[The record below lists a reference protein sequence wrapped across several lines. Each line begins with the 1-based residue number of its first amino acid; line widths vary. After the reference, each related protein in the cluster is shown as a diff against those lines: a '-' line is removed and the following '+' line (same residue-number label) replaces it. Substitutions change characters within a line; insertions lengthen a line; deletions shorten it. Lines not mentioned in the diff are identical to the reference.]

1 VSWRKEGNTGQED
14 LVGQAAEWMACV
26 TDPEASAS
34 DFRDWQEWLNTSPAH
49 AAAYQQIEQVWALTG
64 QAKARPV
71 ERARSSPPP
80 AEGAGSSP
88 QPAEMP
94 AEVRIGSLAEVSA
107 EVRTG
112 SLAGSDSRSE
122 SRSHAQGVRR
132 RRRPAMLV
140 ASAAALVA
148 AAVGIGVWMFP
159 GRHATYVLETATAE
173 QRSMQLADG
182 SHLVVGAETKVSVD
196 LTATRRS
203 LTLDHGIAYFK
214 VAPDKSRPFVV
225 ASDGYIAQAVGTA
238 FSVDA
243 QPGRMLV
250 TVGEGVVKVSRAAE
264 AEQSSGAASPTLVH
278 AGQRVSVDDAGIRC
292 SMVPSSSGGAPSW
305 ISGRLEYLHE
315 ELRFVIADVNRYSRR
330 KIVLDD
336 AQIGR
341 HLYTGTVL
349 LEHVDEWV
357 TTLPG
362 SFPVR
367 VGTDSAERFVLYS
380 AGEQTFD
387 RDDRGLTDPRQQGL
401 EAGC

>member
-1 VSWRKEGNTGQED
+1 VSLRKEGSTGQED

-64 QAKARPV
+64 HVKAQRV
-71 ERARSSPPP
+71 EGARSSPPP
-80 AEGAGSSP
+80 AEV
-88 QPAEMP
+88 PAEIR
-94 AEVRIGSLAEVSA
+94 AGSLAEVPAEIRAGLLA
-107 EVRTG
+107 EVPAEIRAG
-112 SLAGSDSRSE
+112 SLAGSDSRSG
-122 SRSHAQGVRR
+122 AQGMRR
-132 RRRPAMLV
+132 RRRPAMLL

-148 AAVGIGVWMFP
+148 VAVGIGVWMSS

-182 SHLVVGAETKVSVD
+182 SHLVVGAETKVSVE

-250 TVGEGVVKVSRAAE
+250 TVAEGVVKVSRAAE
-264 AEQSSGAASPTLVH
+264 AEQASGAVSPMLVQ
-278 AGQRVSVDDAGIRC
+278 AGQRASVDDAGIRC

-336 AQIGR
+336 AQIGH

-367 VGTDSAERFVLYS
+367 VGTDSAERFVLYA
-380 AGEQTFD
+380 AGEQAFD
-387 RDDRGLTDPRQQGL
+387 RDDRGLIDRRQQGL

>member
-1 VSWRKEGNTGQED
+1 VSLRKEGSTGQED

-64 QAKARPV
+64 YAK
-71 ERARSSPPP
+71 ERHGEGAGSSPPP
-80 AEGAGSSP
+80 AE
-88 QPAEMP
+88 
-94 AEVRIGSLAEVSA
+94 
-107 EVRTG
+107 VRTG
-112 SLAGSDSRSE
+112 APAGSER
-122 SRSHAQGVRR
+122 QGVRR

-148 AAVGIGVWMFP
+148 AAVGIGIWMFS

-182 SHLVVGAETKVSVD
+182 SHVVVGAETKVSVE

-250 TVGEGVVKVSRAAE
+250 TVAEGVVKVSRAAE
-264 AEQSSGAASPTLVH
+264 AEQASGAGSPMLVH
-278 AGQRVSVDDAGIRC
+278 AGQRASVDDAGIRC

-336 AQIGR
+336 AQIGH

-367 VGTDSAERFVLYS
+367 VGTDSSDRFVLYA

-387 RDDRGLTDPRQQGL
+387 RDDRGLIDQRQQGL

>member
-1 VSWRKEGNTGQED
+1 VSSRKEGSTGQED

-34 DFRDWQEWLNTSPAH
+34 DFRDWQEWLNASPAH

-64 QAKARPV
+64 HVKARPV
-71 ERARSSPPP
+71 VGAGSSPPSPPP
-80 AEGAGSSP
+80 AE
-88 QPAEMP
+88 
-94 AEVRIGSLAEVSA
+94 
-107 EVRTG
+107 VRTG
-112 SLAGSDSRSE
+112 APAGSE
-122 SRSHAQGVRR
+122 GQGVRR

-148 AAVGIGVWMFP
+148 VAVGIGVWKFS

-225 ASDGYIAQAVGTA
+225 ASDGYVAQAVGTA

-264 AEQSSGAASPTLVH
+264 AEQVSGTGSPMLVR
-278 AGQRVSVDDAGIRC
+278 AGQRASVDAAGIRC
-292 SMVPSSSGGAPSW
+292 SLVPSSSDAAPSW

-336 AQIGR
+336 AQIGH

-367 VGTDSAERFVLYS
+367 VGTDSSERFVLYA
-380 AGEQTFD
+380 AGEQAFD
-387 RDDRGLTDPRQQGL
+387 RDDRALIDQQRQGL

>member
-1 VSWRKEGNTGQED
+1 MSLRKEGSTGQED
-14 LVGQAAEWMACV
+14 LAGQAAEWMACV

-64 QAKARPV
+64 HIKARPA
-71 ERARSSPPP
+71 EGAESSPPP
-80 AEGAGSSP
+80 
-88 QPAEMP
+88 
-94 AEVRIGSLAEVSA
+94 V

-112 SLAGSDSRSE
+112 SPAGSE
-122 SRSHAQGVRR
+122 SRSKSQGVRR
-132 RRRPAMLV
+132 RRRPAMLA

-148 AAVGIGVWMFP
+148 VAAGIGVWMSS

-225 ASDGYIAQAVGTA
+225 ASAGYIAQAVGTA

-250 TVGEGVVKVSRAAE
+250 TVAEGVVKVSRAAE
-264 AEQSSGAASPTLVH
+264 AEQAAGAVSALLVH
-278 AGQRVSVDDAGIRC
+278 AGQRASVDDAGIRC
-292 SMVPSSSGGAPSW
+292 SMVPSSPGGAPSW

-336 AQIGR
+336 AQIGH

-367 VGTDSAERFVLYS
+367 VGTDSSERFVLYA
-380 AGEQTFD
+380 AGEQAFD
-387 RDDRGLTDPRQQGL
+387 RDDRASIDQRRQGL

>member
-1 VSWRKEGNTGQED
+1 MSLRKEGSTRQED
-14 LVGQAAEWMACV
+14 LAGQAAEWMACV

-34 DFRDWQEWLNTSPAH
+34 DFRDWQEWLNISPAH

-64 QAKARPV
+64 HAKARHV
-71 ERARSSPPP
+71 
-80 AEGAGSSP
+80 EGAGSSP
-88 QPAEMP
+88 PRAKVP
-94 AEVRIGSLAEVSA
+94 AEVSAQVPA

-112 SLAGSDSRSE
+112 SLAGSE
-122 SRSHAQGVRR
+122 SQGVRR

-148 AAVGIGVWMFP
+148 VAVGIGVWMFP

-182 SHLVVGAETKVSVD
+182 SHLVVGAETKVSVE

-250 TVGEGVVKVSRAAE
+250 TVAEGVVKVSRAAE
-264 AEQSSGAASPTLVH
+264 AEQASGAVSPMLVH
-278 AGQRVSVDDAGIRC
+278 AGQRASVDEAGIRC
-292 SMVPSSSGGAPSW
+292 SMVPSSSGAPSW

-336 AQIGR
+336 AQIGH

-367 VGTDSAERFVLYS
+367 VGTDSSERFVLYS

-387 RDDRGLTDPRQQGL
+387 RDDRGLIDPRQQGL

>member
-1 VSWRKEGNTGQED
+1 LRKEGSTGQED

-64 QAKARPV
+64 HAKARQV
-71 ERARSSPPP
+71 EGAGSSPPP
-80 AEGAGSSP
+80 AEV
-88 QPAEMP
+88 PAQVP
-94 AEVRIGSLAEVSA
+94 AA
-107 EVRTG
+107 VRTG
-112 SLAGSDSRSE
+112 SPAGSESRSE
-122 SRSHAQGVRR
+122 SRSESQGVRR

-182 SHLVVGAETKVSVD
+182 SHLVVGAETKVSVE

-225 ASDGYIAQAVGTA
+225 ASAGYTAQAVGTA

-264 AEQSSGAASPTLVH
+264 AEQASGAVSPMLVH
-278 AGQRVSVDDAGIRC
+278 AGQRVSVDDAGIHC

-315 ELRFVIADVNRYSRR
+315 DLRFVIADVNRYSRR

-336 AQIGR
+336 AQIGH

-367 VGTDSAERFVLYS
+367 VGTDSSERFVLYA

-387 RDDRGLTDPRQQGL
+387 RDDRAVIDQRRQGL

>member
-1 VSWRKEGNTGQED
+1 MSVRKEGSTGQED

-64 QAKARPV
+64 QVKARHV
-71 ERARSSPPP
+71 EGARSSPPP
-80 AEGAGSSP
+80 AE
-88 QPAEMP
+88 MP
-94 AEVRIGSLAEVSA
+94 AEIRAGSLA

-112 SLAGSDSRSE
+112 SPAGSE
-122 SRSHAQGVRR
+122 SRSERQGVRR

-148 AAVGIGVWMFP
+148 AAVGIGVWMSS

-225 ASDGYIAQAVGTA
+225 ASDGYVAQAVGTA

-264 AEQSSGAASPTLVH
+264 AEQAAGAVSPMLVR
-278 AGQRVSVDDAGIRC
+278 AGQRASVDDAGIRC
-292 SMVPSSSGGAPSW
+292 SMVPSSSGAPSW

-336 AQIGR
+336 AQIGH

>member
-1 VSWRKEGNTGQED
+1 MSLRKEGSTGQED
-14 LVGQAAEWMACV
+14 LVAQAADWMACV

-34 DFRDWQEWLNTSPAH
+34 DFRDWQEWLNASPAH

-64 QAKARPV
+64 HAKARHV
-71 ERARSSPPP
+71 EGAGSSPPP
-80 AEGAGSSP
+80 AEVP
-88 QPAEMP
+88 D
-94 AEVRIGSLAEVSA
+94 

-112 SLAGSDSRSE
+112 SLAGLESRSE
-122 SRSHAQGVRR
+122 RQGVLRR
-132 RRRPAMLV
+132 RRSSMLV
-140 ASAAALVA
+140 ASAAALLAV
-148 AAVGIGVWMFP
+148 AVGIGVWMFP

-182 SHLVVGAETKVSVD
+182 SHLVVGAETKVSVE

-264 AEQSSGAASPTLVH
+264 AEQVSGTVSPMLVQ
-278 AGQRVSVDDAGIRC
+278 AGQRASVDAAGIRC
-292 SMVPSSSGGAPSW
+292 SLVPSSSGAAPSW

-336 AQIGR
+336 AQIGH

-367 VGTDSAERFVLYS
+367 VGTDSSERFVLYA
-380 AGEQTFD
+380 AGEQAFD
-387 RDDRGLTDPRQQGL
+387 RDDRALIDQQRQGL